1 MTGVIRSAGVP
12 DRVFICHNKADTDFA
27 RSLATA
33 LVEQGVS
40 VWFDEWN
47 LRPGDSISGGIEDGL
62 SRSEVFVI
70 VWSGHAKSS
79 AWVDA
84 EWRAALTRRIND
96 RTLRVIPILLDD
108 TPLPRLL
115 ADTRGVPAQSKANPV
130 AIAAELVGDV
140 SGQELARRLQD
151 RFFEMLDQVAGGVG
165 PWEYRLCPQCGSTD
179 LEGSQHTDHAN
190 DRQYVGI
197 KCRQCGWE
205 DGSEV

>member
-1 MTGVIRSAGVP
+1 MAEVQPANTP
-12 DRVFICHNKADTDFA
+12 DRVFICHNKADKNFA

-47 LRPGDSISGGIEDGL
+47 LRPGDSISGGIERGI
-62 SRSEVFVI
+62 SESDVFAV
-70 VWSGHAKSS
+70 VWSVHAQSS
-79 AWVDA
+79 TWVDA
-84 EWRAALTRRIND
+84 EWRAAFARRIQNH
-96 RTLRVIPILLDD
+96 TIRVVPILLDS
-108 TPLPRLL
+108 TPLPPLL
-115 ADTRGVPAQSKANPV
+115 ADTLGIVVAEDETPVSVAAQM
-130 AIAAELVGDV
+130 VGDV
-140 SGQELARRLQD
+140 TGQELARRLQE

-179 LEGSQHTDHAN
+179 LKGSQHTDYAN

-197 KCRQCGWE
+197 KCRQCGWK